1 MTNEKIVRNFEAAMK
16 ALPPTA
22 NISARLK
29 TFDKELRD
37 TKPSFIDLEF
47 LAGTEPKLALDG
59 KNLERIELSAS
70 YRLGKVNYDTDIIF
84 TFDGGVTITKSFAPE
99 GETAAKKC
107 TNRIYP
113 TTKELAFM
121 LSASADKD
129 TVFLQDW
136 LEDMITTIH
145 EAGNLNGTIKLPGSE
160 TIRYNH
166 AEDIRL
172 VPSEWAKRVAS
183 KIVRSHS
190 GQAGF
195 EAIFERE
202 NGARSDFVDRIT
214 IRIKNNRKIFAEYR
228 TYEKEGFYPASIGQ
242 HVIGSGRESIDMA
255 LVSEL
260 FPEGFPD
267 RSPKDFLVRYVN
279 YSEGTCELHP
289 WPNRQKHKAG

>member
-22 NISARLK
+22 DITARLK

-37 TKPSFIDLEF
+37 TKPSFTDLEF

-99 GETAAKKC
+99 GETAAVKC
-107 TNRIYP
+107 ANRIYP
-113 TTKELAFM
+113 TTEELASM

-136 LEDMITTIH
+136 LEDMITAIH

-160 TIRYNH
+160 IIRYSH
-166 AEDIRL
+166 VQDIRL
-172 VPSEWAKRVAS
+172 APSEWAKRVAS

-195 EAIFERE
+195 EAIFERAT
-202 NGARSDFVDRIT
+202 GVRSDFVDRIT
-214 IRIKNNRKIFAEYR
+214 IRIKNNRRVFAEYR

-242 HVIGSGRESIDMA
+242 HVIGSGRESINMA
-255 LVSEL
+255 LVSAL

-279 YSEGTCELHP
+279 YSEGTCEHHP